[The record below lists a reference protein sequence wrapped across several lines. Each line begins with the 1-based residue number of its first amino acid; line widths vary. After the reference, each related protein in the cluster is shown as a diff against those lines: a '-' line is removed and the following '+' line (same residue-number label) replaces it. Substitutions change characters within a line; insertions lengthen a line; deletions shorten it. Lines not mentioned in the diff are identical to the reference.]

1 MNKKVNQKGN
11 RKEQAQLRRRQIIDA
26 ALRVFAE
33 KGYDRASVKDISEA
47 AGTSQGLMYHYFRS
61 KEELLAAVLESHSFI
76 GQLSHI
82 IASTHGKPIRRVLYD
97 ITTGF
102 YDLLR
107 SNRELTSIVVR
118 EMQINTTFK
127 KNWAAIAMK
136 GVTLLSDYLRSN
148 VDAGR
153 LKPHNTEVAARS
165 IFYTVVMLFLSS
177 DIFTWSKPYAGDYIQ
192 QIVDIFLD
200 GLAVRS

>member
-1 MNKKVNQKGN
+1 MNEKGNQKGN

-97 ITTGF
+97 ITAGL
-102 YDLLR
+102 YGLLC
-107 SNRELTSIVVR
+107 SNRELTSIVIR
-118 EMQINTTFK
+118 EMQTNTNFK

-136 GVTLLSDYLRSN
+136 GVTLLSDYLQSN
-148 VDAGR
+148 VDAGW

-177 DIFTWSKPYAGDYIQ
+177 DIFTWSKPSAGDYIQ
-192 QIVDIFLD
+192 QMVDIFLD